1 MHDHPNGPPSAS
13 NQPSSDRS
21 SSEGP
26 GEDRP
31 EGGIL
36 SYFTRHRTLANLL
49 LVLMIVAG
57 LAAST
62 RIRAQFFP
70 DVVISEISVSVAWSG
85 AGAEDVDRGIVQVL
99 EPALLTVDGVTD
111 ATSRASEGSA
121 RLSLSFE
128 PGHDLMQAA
137 EDVQAAVDS
146 VNNLPAEAE
155 DPVVRR
161 SAWRD
166 QVTDV
171 VISGPV
177 SLDQLGRFAD
187 EFVTRLFAEG
197 ITRTTIR
204 GLADPQILVEIP
216 SVALIRHDVTLSEVA
231 QAISSAVQTSP
242 AGDVGAGTAR
252 VRTGTEARSPEAIA
266 ALVLR
271 QGVEG
276 ERLTVGDLADVRAEA
291 ADRGQATFVG
301 PFPAMTVRVDR
312 NDTGDAIRMQADVE
326 RVVAEMLPSLPPEMQ
341 IELVRAR
348 AEQISG
354 RLALLLDNALMGLG
368 LVVVLLFLFLN
379 ARTAFWVAAGIPVA
393 LLAAIGV
400 MYAFGL
406 TLNMISLF
414 ALIITLGIIVDDAI
428 VVGEHADFRARHLKE
443 PPMVAAERAARRMSM
458 PVIASTLTTVI
469 AFAGLTVV
477 GGRFG
482 EMIADIPFTVIAV
495 LLASLVECFLI
506 LPNHMGH
513 ALAASAREAWYDWP
527 SRQVNRGLG
536 WFTRHIMAPF
546 TRAVLA
552 GRYVVL
558 ALAVLLLSLQAASFL
573 RGDLQFRFFSG
584 PEQASVNGNFAMLPG
599 ATREDSLA
607 MMREMQRATETVA
620 ARLETEHGSNP
631 VLFAL
636 AEIGGGAG
644 RGLASAENKDAD
656 LLGGISIDLVD
667 PDFRPYS
674 SAVFVSALQE
684 EVRPHPLLEELSF
697 RGGRFGPG
705 GDALSVD
712 LAGGDAETL
721 KAAAEAMKTAL
732 AAYPEVSA
740 LEDSLAY
747 DKEELILNL
756 TPQGHA
762 LGLSMED
769 LGRTL
774 RDRLNGIE
782 AATFAEGPRSATI
795 RVELPETE
803 LTADFL
809 ESTLIR
815 VAARTYVPLADVVTV
830 ESRSGFST
838 IRRENGLRIVSV
850 TGDVSEDDP
859 ARAAEVQRALVEE
872 ILPRIE
878 ADYGVTTRERGLA
891 EQQRDFLGDAQLGLI
906 LCLLGIYL
914 VLAWVF
920 ASWSRPFVVMSVI
933 PFGLTGAL
941 WGHLWWDVP
950 LSLFSV
956 VGLIGMTGIIIND
969 SIVLITTIDEYSAR
983 RGLYP
988 AIVAAVRDR
997 LRPVL
1002 LTTLT
1007 TVLGLAPL
1015 LYERS
1020 SQAEFLKPTVITL
1033 VYGLGFGMVL
1043 VLVLVP
1049 AVLAIQM
1056 DIGKRLRAL
1065 RRAARIQR
1073 PEARPAR
1080 HLLAG
1085 AALGMVLL
1093 FAVTLGAAVVTGALP
1108 GFWSALMPGITAL
1121 PAPAAGFGLFLLGAA
1136 GLALAS
1142 WATARLAFRG

>member
-1 MHDHPNGPPSAS
+1 MARDTIG
-13 NQPSSDRS
+13 DR
-21 SSEGP
+21 P
-26 GEDRP
+26 IEDRP

-57 LAAST
+57 LAASS

-70 DVVISEISVSVAWSG
+70 DVVVSEVTVSVAWSG

-99 EPALLTVDGVTD
+99 EPALLAVDGVSD
-111 ATSRASEGSA
+111 ATARASEGSA
-121 RLSLSFE
+121 RITLQFE

-137 EDVQAAVDS
+137 EDVQAAVDT
-146 VNNLPAEAE
+146 VRNLPAEAD

-161 SAWRD
+161 GAWRD

-177 SLDQLGRFAD
+177 SIDQLGRFAD
-187 EFVTRLFAEG
+187 EFVARLFAEG
-197 ITRTTIR
+197 ISRTTIR
-204 GLADPQILVEIP
+204 GLADPQIIVEIP
-216 SVALIRHDVTLSEVA
+216 SVALIRHDIALSEVA
-231 QAISSAVQTSP
+231 QAIAAGVQTSP
-242 AGDVGAGTAR
+242 AGEVGAGTAR
-252 VRTGTEARSPEAIA
+252 VRTGTEARTPETIA

-271 QGVEG
+271 QGAEG
-276 ERLTVGDLADVRAEA
+276 ARLTVGDLAVVRAEP
-291 ADRGQATFVG
+291 ADRGRATFVG
-301 PFPAMTVRVDR
+301 PHPAMTVRVDR
-312 NDTGDAIRMQADVE
+312 NDTGDAIRMQAEVE
-326 RVVAEMLPSLPPEMQ
+326 RVVAEMLTVLPPEMK

-354 RLALLLDNALMGLG
+354 RLSLLLDNALMGLG

-379 ARTAFWVAAGIPVA
+379 ARTAIWVAAGIPVA
-393 LLAAIGV
+393 LFAAVGV

-414 ALIITLGIIVDDAI
+414 ALIITLGIVVDDAI

-443 PPMVAAERAARRMSM
+443 PPMVAAERAAKRMSM
-458 PVIASTLTTVI
+458 PVVASTITTVI
-469 AFAGLTVV
+469 AFAGLTVI

-482 EMIADIPFTVIAV
+482 SMIADIPFTVIAV

-513 ALAASAREAWYDWP
+513 ALAASAKEAWYDWP

-536 WFTRHIMAPF
+536 WFTRRVMVPF
-546 TRAVLA
+546 TRMVLSA
-552 GRYVVL
+552 RYAVL
-558 ALAVLLLSLQAASFL
+558 ALAVLLLATQAATFI
-573 RGDLQFRFFSG
+573 RGDIQFRFFSG

-599 ATREDSLA
+599 ATRADTMA
-607 MMREMQRATETVA
+607 MMREMQRATDTVA
-620 ARLETEHGSNP
+620 AALEAEHGTNP
-631 VLFAL
+631 VTFAL
-636 AEIGGGAG
+636 AEIGGGSG

-674 SAVFVSALQE
+674 SAVFVAALQD

-712 LAGGDAETL
+712 LAGADAETL
-721 KAAAEAMKTAL
+721 KAAAEALKTAL
-732 AAYPEVSA
+732 AVYPEVSA
-740 LEDSLAY
+740 LEDSLSY

-756 TPQGHA
+756 TPQGQA
-762 LGLSMED
+762 LGFSID
-769 LGRTL
+769 TLGRTL

-782 AATFAEGPRSATI
+782 AATFADGPRSAAI
-795 RVELPETE
+795 RVELPQAE

-809 ESTLIR
+809 DATLLR
-815 VAARTYVPLADVVTV
+815 AGPRTYVPLADIVTV
-830 ESRSGFST
+830 QSRSGFST

-859 ARAAEVQRALVEE
+859 ARAAEVQRAMVAE

-878 ADYGVTTRERGLA
+878 ADFGVTSRQRGLA
-891 EQQRDFLGDAQLGLI
+891 EQQRDFLGDAQLGLM

-914 VLAWVF
+914 VLSWVF
-920 ASWSRPFVVMSVI
+920 ASWTRPLVVMAVI
-933 PFGLTGAL
+933 PFGLTGAI
-941 WGHLWWDVP
+941 WGHVWWGVP
-950 LSLFSV
+950 LSMFSV
-956 VGLIGMTGIIIND
+956 VGLIGMIGIIIND
-969 SIVLITTIDEYSAR
+969 SIVLVTTIDDYARR
-983 RGLYP
+983 RGLFP
-988 AIVAAVRDR
+988 AIVEAVSDR

-1007 TVLGLAPL
+1007 TVLGLSPL

-1033 VYGLGFGMVL
+1033 VYGLGFGMLL

-1049 AVLAIQM
+1049 AVLAIQS
-1056 DIGKRLRAL
+1056 DLGKRVQAL
-1065 RRAARIQR
+1065 RRLVRVRSGAA
-1073 PEARPAR
+1073 APAQAV
-1080 HLLAG
+1080 LG
-1085 AALGMVLL
+1085 TVALGMLAL
-1093 FAVTLGAAVVTGALP
+1093 FAATLGAAVWSGALP
-1108 GFWSALMPGITAL
+1108 GFWGAVLPGLAAMPALS
-1121 PAPAAGFGLFLLGAA
+1121 AGFALFALGALVLAALGWIVA
-1136 GLALAS
+1136 GVS
-1142 WATARLAFRG
+1142 ARRKAG